1 MSCKLNDVCE
11 LIVDCPHSTE
21 PDEGEGYPII
31 RTPNIGVGYLDLE
44 GVQRVSKAAYDRRN
58 IRAVPRPNDLIL
70 AREAPA
76 GNVGIIREGTEV
88 CLG

>member
-44 GVQRVSKAAYDRRN
+44 GVQRVSKAAYDR
-58 IRAVPRPNDLIL
+58 
-70 AREAPA
+70 
-76 GNVGIIREGTEV
+76 
-88 CLG
+88 

>member
-31 RTPNIGVGYLDLE
+31 RTPNMGVGYLIS
-44 GVQRVSKAAYDRRN
+44 RVFN
-58 IRAVPRPNDLIL
+58 EFQGCIR
-70 AREAPA
+70 
-76 GNVGIIREGTEV
+76 
-88 CLG
+88 

>member
-31 RTPNIGVGYLDLE
+31 RTPNIGVGYLDL
-44 GVQRVSKAAYDRRN
+44 GVFN
-58 IRAVPRPNDLIL
+58 EFPRLHTIG
-70 AREAPA
+70 EIFAPFH
-76 GNVGIIREGTEV
+76 VRMI
-88 CLG
+88 